1 MTEQDK
7 VQAEQFAQ
15 DSLGSME
22 EWNFSPA
29 QKIVVIELM
38 QRNLFPPVKLMIGR
52 ELVEIPSAQVMVFES
67 QFAEFEE
74 CCVKNCKCSAVEWA
88 EKAGS
93 DESIAE
99 FEECC
104 VKNCK
109 CSVYE
114 WAKTGS
120 DESIAGTLRSSYFGH
135 LATPQWIAFLK
146 HKIRLGECVAT
157 I

>member
-99 FEECC
+99 
-104 VKNCK
+104 
-109 CSVYE
+109 
-114 WAKTGS
+114 
-120 DESIAGTLRSSYFGH
+120 TLRNSYLGY
-135 LATPQWIAFLK
+135 LAIPEWIAFLK
-146 HKIRLGECVAT
+146 YKIGFIECAAT
-157 I
+157 A

>member
-1 MTEQDK
+1 
-7 VQAEQFAQ
+7 
-15 DSLGSME
+15 
-22 EWNFSPA
+22 
-29 QKIVVIELM
+29 LM

-99 FEECC
+99 
-104 VKNCK
+104 
-109 CSVYE
+109 
-114 WAKTGS
+114 
-120 DESIAGTLRSSYFGH
+120 TLRNSYLGY
-135 LATPQWIAFLK
+135 LAIPEWIAFLK
-146 HKIRLGECVAT
+146 YKIGFIECAAT
-157 I
+157 A

>member
-74 CCVKNCKCSAVEWA
+74 CCVKNCKCS
-88 EKAGS
+88 
-93 DESIAE
+93 
-99 FEECC
+99 
-104 VKNCK
+104 
-109 CSVYE
+109 VYE